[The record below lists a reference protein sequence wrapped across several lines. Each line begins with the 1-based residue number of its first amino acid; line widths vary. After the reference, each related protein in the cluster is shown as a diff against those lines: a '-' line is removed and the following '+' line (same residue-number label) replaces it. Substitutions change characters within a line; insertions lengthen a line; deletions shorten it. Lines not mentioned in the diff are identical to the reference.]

1 MYMYSYLKP
10 SMRTKDNFFT
20 GECVHVLSEFYDKI
34 FGVKY
39 LYINPFKMT

>member
-10 SMRTKDNFFT
+10 SLRTKDIFFT
-20 GECVHVLSEFYDKI
+20 GECVLSEFYDKI